1 MSVRYRPD
9 YGGMAA
15 LGRSAQMGRAMLAA
29 AEVGRQ
35 AAASHAAQF
44 SRSGGYGRSLE
55 VREQETIG
63 GRRNERR
70 AGAAVVANVPYAARV
85 ERKHKVLGETAKR
98 AIEGA
103 R

>member
-1 MSVRYRPD
+1 
-9 YGGMAA
+9 
-15 LGRSAQMGRAMLAA
+15 MLAA
-29 AEVGRQ
+29 AEIGRQ
-35 AAASHAAQF
+35 AAAAHASRF
-44 SRSGGYGRSLE
+44 SESGTYRRSLE
-55 VREQETIG
+55 VRPEETVG

-85 ERKHKVLGETAKR
+85 ERRHKVLGETAKR